1 MDLIIRAAA
10 VAVVTAVSVISQ
22 PVAGADLSG
31 EIAFES
37 RLFPNDALD
46 ARQQDAGLSIAFEP
60 EFYHDWADGDQR
72 FVVVPFVRWD
82 LEDSERTH
90 VDLRE
95 LYWRRSFA
103 NEDLYIG
110 LRKVFW
116 GVTESVHLV
125 DIVNQTDLVENLDGE
140 DKLGQPMMQLTLLR
154 DWGTLDLFLMSGFRE
169 RTFAGS
175 DGRLRPPLSVNRDDT
190 SYEAELDRWQPD
202 LAARWSQILGDYDI
216 GISHFYGTSREP
228 RLEVTRSDGAEGP
241 SVLELTPH
249 YDMLNQTSLDLQL
262 TRGDWLAK
270 LEAIHRDDGD
280 GRSSAT
286 VAGVEYTLVGLL
298 GDADLGIVAEGQY
311 DSRDGAIFDNDIA
324 IGGRF
329 TFNDAQDTDV
339 LAFTA
344 IDADNGSS
352 FTSVETN
359 RRWRNSGEIRLE
371 ARFFSNVDP
380 ADPLFA
386 LRRDDYIQVE
396 YVHYF

>member
-1 MDLIIRAAA
+1 MSRTVLAAL
-10 VAVVTAVSVISQ
+10 VATVFVMSTQ
-22 PVAGADLSG
+22 PVAAADLSG
-31 EIAFES
+31 EIAFEG
-37 RLFPNDALD
+37 RLFPSDALD
-46 ARQQDAGLSIAFEP
+46 ARQQDTGLSVAFEP

-90 VDLRE
+90 VDVRE

-103 NEDLYIG
+103 DEDLYIG

-125 DIVNQTDLVENLDGE
+125 DIVNQTDQVENLDGE
-140 DKLGQPMMQLTLLR
+140 DKLGQPMIQLTLLR
-154 DWGTLDLFLMSGFRE
+154 DWGTLDLFLMSSFRE

-175 DGRLRPPLSVNRDDT
+175 DGRLRPPLPIADES
-190 SYEAELDRWQPD
+190 SYEADLDQWQPD
-202 LAARWSQILGDYDI
+202 LAFRWSQILGDYDI
-216 GISHFYGTSREP
+216 GVGHFFGTSREP
-228 RLEVTRSDGAEGP
+228 RLEIMTPDNSTGKAPEPKLV
-241 SVLELTPH
+241 PH
-249 YDMLNQTSLDLQL
+249 YDLLNQTNLDLQL

-270 LEAIHRDDGD
+270 LEAVHRDGFD

-286 VAGVEYTLVGLL
+286 VAGLEYTLVGLL
-298 GDADLGIVAEGQY
+298 GNADLGIVAEGQY
-311 DSRDGAIFDNDIA
+311 DSRDGAIADHDIA

-359 RRWRNSGEIRLE
+359 RRWRNSGEVRLE
-371 ARFFSNVDP
+371 ARFFSNVDA
-380 ADPLFA
+380 ADPIFA
-386 LRRDDYIQVE
+386 FRRDDYVQVE
-396 YVHYF
+396 YVHFF

>member
-1 MDLIIRAAA
+1 MRGSKTPA
-10 VAVVTAVSVISQ
+10 SPSPSSQ
-22 PVAGADLSG
+22 
-31 EIAFES
+31 
-37 RLFPNDALD
+37 
-46 ARQQDAGLSIAFEP
+46 
-60 EFYHDWADGDQR
+60 YHDWADGDQR

-169 RTFAGS
+169 RTFAES